1 MDSTITTTGDKVR
14 ELRKGRGWLQR
25 DLADRAGVNM
35 QTVSNLE
42 RGRHAPGLPTLRK
55 IAGALGAPLSELLD

>member
-1 MDSTITTTGDKVR
+1 MGSTITTTGDKVR
-14 ELRKGRGWLQR
+14 ELRKARGWLQR

-42 RGRHAPGLPTLRK
+42 RGRHAPELPTLRK
-55 IAGALGAPLSELLD
+55 IAGALRVALPDLP